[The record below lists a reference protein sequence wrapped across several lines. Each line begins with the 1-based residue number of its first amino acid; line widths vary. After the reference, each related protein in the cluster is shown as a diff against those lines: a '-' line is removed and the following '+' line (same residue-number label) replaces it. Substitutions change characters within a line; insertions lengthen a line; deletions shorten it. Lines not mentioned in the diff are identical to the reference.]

1 MVRSRTAAVLV
12 AAFVAVAAGCGQNS
26 SGSTRADDQGG
37 GANAPLGKPGPPGPS
52 LRVLL
57 EGQAAG
63 TDAFRRGALTVR
75 PGTTVELR
83 ARIRNAGR
91 TQTGAVLA
99 ALRLPRGVTPDLDTL
114 RERDV
119 AAAEAL
125 GDPFTNPEDVFGAGA
140 PLSPFEG
147 GASTRI
153 EVSVHIP
160 GGASGDLP
168 AAARVS
174 APGTAARSAL
184 TLRVG

>member
-1 MVRSRTAAVLV
+1 MRRARTAAFLV
-12 AAFVAVAAGCGQNS
+12 AAVAAVAAGCGENS

-37 GANAPLGKPGPPGPS
+37 GANAPVAKPGPPGPS

-63 TDAFRRGALTVR
+63 TDAFRPGALTVR

-91 TQTGAVLA
+91 GQTGVVLA
-99 ALRLPRGVTPDLDTL
+99 ALHLPRGVTPDLDTL
-114 RERDV
+114 SERDV
-119 AAAEAL
+119 AADQAL
-125 GDPFTNPEDVFGAGA
+125 GEPFTDPEDVFGAGA
-140 PLSPFEG
+140 PLSPFAG
-147 GASTRI
+147 GASTRL